1 MQILS
6 IKYVAFSKKQLQLLT
21 WWTNESPYHDL
32 NGVIAEGA
40 IRAGKTIIMGL
51 SFILWSMQKSSD
63 INYAICGKTVA
74 STRRNI
80 IEPLIEMLKQR
91 KFKVID
97 RKTEGKLIVIKNNN
111 KNTYYIFGGK
121 DEGSASL
128 IQGITLGGV
137 LFDEVALMPRSFVE
151 QAMARCSVNGSK
163 YWFNCNPEGPQ
174 HWFYVEHILK
184 WKERKYIRIHFC
196 LEDNPSLS
204 KERIDN
210 YKSLYTGIFYKRFI
224 LGEWAFANGIVYDMV
239 TDENFYYNNNRK
251 SVVPIKIIENDIKPY
266 YGVDFGTANPQVY
279 LEVYKYVDYAKK
291 EMCFYVENEYYWN
304 SRKQLRQKTPDEY
317 VSDFNNWCK
326 EFSCLIID
334 PSATPLKAAHRKYG
348 HNVIN
353 AKNNVEEGIIGLST
367 LFANKMIKINKDNC
381 PNLCAELGLYRW
393 NEKKLNNGVEEV
405 LKENDHCCDA
415 LRYAIMT
422 STPLS
427 IINKFVG
434 YK

>member
-1 MQILS
+1 MS

-21 WWTNESPYHDL
+21 WWTDESPYHDL

-91 KFKVID
+91 KFKVIY

-184 WKERKYIRIHFC
+184 WKEHKYIRIHFC

-239 TDENFYYNNNRK
+239 TDENFYYNSNRE

-304 SRKQLRQKTPDEY
+304 SRKKLMQKTPDEY

-326 EFSCLIID
+326 EFSYLIID

-381 PNLCAELGLYRW
+381 PNLCVELGLYRW

>member
-1 MQILS
+1 MP

-21 WWTNESPYHDL
+21 WWTDESPYHDL

-40 IRAGKTIIMGL
+40 IRTGKTIIMGL

-239 TDENFYYNNNRK
+239 TDENFYYNSNRG

-304 SRKQLRQKTPDEY
+304 SRKKLMQKTPNEY

>member
-1 MQILS
+1 MS

-21 WWTNESPYHDL
+21 WWTDESPYHDL

-239 TDENFYYNNNRK
+239 TDENFYYNSNRG

-279 LEVYKYVDYAKK
+279 LEVYKYADYAKK

-304 SRKQLRQKTPDEY
+304 SRKKLMQKTPDEY

>member
-1 MQILS
+1 MS

-21 WWTNESPYHDL
+21 WWTDESPYHDL

-63 INYAICGKTVA
+63 ISYAICGKTVA

-224 LGEWAFANGIVYDMV
+224 LGEWAFVNGIVYDMV
-239 TDENFYYNNNRK
+239 TDENFYYNSNRE

-304 SRKQLRQKTPDEY
+304 SRKKLMQKTPDEY

>member
-1 MQILS
+1 MS

-21 WWTNESPYHDL
+21 WWTDESPYHDL

-224 LGEWAFANGIVYDMV
+224 LGEWAFANGIVYDMI
-239 TDENFYYNNNRK
+239 TDENFYYNSNRE
-251 SVVPIKIIENDIKPY
+251 SAVPIKIIENDIKPY

-304 SRKQLRQKTPDEY
+304 SRKKLMQKTPDEY

-326 EFSCLIID
+326 EFSYLIID

>member
-1 MQILS
+1 MS

-21 WWTNESPYHDL
+21 WWTDESPYHDL

-239 TDENFYYNNNRK
+239 TDENFYYNSNRE

-304 SRKQLRQKTPDEY
+304 SRKKLMQKTPDEY
-317 VSDFNNWCK
+317 VSDFNNWRK

-353 AKNNVEEGIIGLST
+353 AKNNVGEGIIGLST

>member
-1 MQILS
+1 MS

-21 WWTNESPYHDL
+21 WWTDESPYHDL

-239 TDENFYYNNNRK
+239 TDENFYYNSNRK

-304 SRKQLRQKTPDEY
+304 SRKKLMQKTPDEY

-326 EFSCLIID
+326 EFSYLIID

-381 PNLCAELGLYRW
+381 PNLCAELGLYKW

>member
-1 MQILS
+1 MS

-21 WWTNESPYHDL
+21 WWTDESPYHDL

-239 TDENFYYNNNRK
+239 TDENFYYNSNRE
-251 SVVPIKIIENDIKPY
+251 SVVPIKVIENDIKPY

-304 SRKQLRQKTPDEY
+304 SRKKLMQKTPDEY

-326 EFSCLIID
+326 EFSYLIID

>member
-1 MQILS
+1 MS

-21 WWTNESPYHDL
+21 WWTDESPYHDL

-239 TDENFYYNNNRK
+239 TDENFYYNSNRK

-279 LEVYKYVDYAKK
+279 LEVYKYVDYDKK

-304 SRKQLRQKTPDEY
+304 SRKKLMQKTPDEY

-326 EFSCLIID
+326 EFSYLIID

>member
-1 MQILS
+1 MS

-21 WWTNESPYHDL
+21 WWTDESPYHDL

-239 TDENFYYNNNRK
+239 TDENFYYNSNRE
-251 SVVPIKIIENDIKPY
+251 SVIPIKIIENDIKPY

-304 SRKQLRQKTPDEY
+304 SRKKLMQKTPDEY

-326 EFSCLIID
+326 EFSYLIID

>member
-1 MQILS
+1 MS

-21 WWTNESPYHDL
+21 WWTDESPYYDL

-80 IEPLIEMLKQR
+80 IEPLIEILKQR

-239 TDENFYYNNNRK
+239 TDENFYYNSNRE
-251 SVVPIKIIENDIKPY
+251 SAVPIKIIENDIKPY

-304 SRKQLRQKTPDEY
+304 SRKKLMQKTPDEY

-353 AKNNVEEGIIGLST
+353 AKNDVKEGIIGLST

-381 PNLCAELGLYRW
+381 PNLCAELVLYRW

>member
-1 MQILS
+1 MS

-21 WWTNESPYHDL
+21 WWTDESPYHDL

-80 IEPLIEMLKQR
+80 IGPLIEMLKQR

-239 TDENFYYNNNRK
+239 TDENFYYNSNRE

-304 SRKQLRQKTPDEY
+304 SRKKLMQKTPDEY

-326 EFSCLIID
+326 EFSYLIID

>member
-1 MQILS
+1 MS

-91 KFKVID
+91 KFKVIN

-239 TDENFYYNNNRK
+239 TDENFYYNSNRE

-304 SRKQLRQKTPDEY
+304 SRKKLMQKTPDEY

-326 EFSCLIID
+326 EFSYLIID

>member
-1 MQILS
+1 MS

-21 WWTNESPYHDL
+21 WWTEESPYHDA

-40 IRAGKTIIMGL
+40 IRAGKTVIMGL
-51 SFILWSMQKSSD
+51 SFVLWSMQKTNEV
-63 INYAICGKTVA
+63 NYAICGKTVA

-80 IEPLIEMLKQR
+80 IEPLVEMLRKR

-97 RKTEGKLIVIKNNN
+97 RKTDGKLVIIKDGKVNS
-111 KNTYYIFGGK
+111 YYIFGGK
-121 DEGSASL
+121 DEGSAAL

-151 QAMARCSVNGSK
+151 QAIARCSIDGSK
-163 YWFNCNPEGPQ
+163 YWFNCNPESPQ
-174 HWFYVEHILK
+174 HWFYLEHIK
-184 WKERKYIRIHFC
+184 KSNERRYLRIHFC

-204 KERIDN
+204 QERIDN

-224 LGEWAFANGIVYDMV
+224 LGEWSFANGIIYDMV
-239 TDENFYYNNNRK
+239 TDDNFYNNSDK
-251 SVVPIKIIENDIKPY
+251 EKEVPIKILENDIKPF

-279 LEVYKYVDYAKK
+279 LEVYKYIDYSKK
-291 EMCFYVENEYYWN
+291 KLCFYVENEYYWD
-304 SRKQLRQKTPDEY
+304 SRKMLKQKTTEEY
-317 VSDFNNWCK
+317 VSDFNGWCK
-326 EFSCLIID
+326 EFVCLFVD

-348 HNVIN
+348 HNVVN
-353 AKNNVEEGIIGLST
+353 AKNDVAEGIIGLST
-367 LFANKMIKINKDNC
+367 LFANNMIKINKDNC
-381 PNLCAELGLYRW
+381 PNLCMELGSYRW
-393 NEKKLNNGVEEV
+393 NEKKLDNGKEEV

-427 IINKFVG
+427 IINAFVG
-434 YK
+434 GVS

>member
-1 MQILS
+1 MS

-91 KFKVID
+91 KFKIID
-97 RKTEGKLIVIKNNN
+97 RKTEGKLIIIKNNN

-151 QAMARCSVNGSK
+151 QAMARCSVDGSK

-204 KERIDN
+204 NERIDN

-224 LGEWAFANGIVYDMV
+224 LGEWAFANGIVYDMI
-239 TDENFYYNNNRK
+239 TDENFYYNNNMK

-326 EFSCLIID
+326 EFSCLMID

-422 STPLS
+422 STSLS

>member
-1 MQILS
+1 MS

-21 WWTNESPYHDL
+21 WWTDESPYHDL

-239 TDENFYYNNNRK
+239 TDENFYYNSNRG

-304 SRKQLRQKTPDEY
+304 SRKKLMQKTPDEY

-393 NEKKLNNGVEEV
+393 DEKKLNNGVEEV

>member
-1 MQILS
+1 MS

-21 WWTNESPYHDL
+21 WWTDESPYHDL

-51 SFILWSMQKSSD
+51 SFILWSMQKSSN

-239 TDENFYYNNNRK
+239 TDENFYYNSNRK

-304 SRKQLRQKTPDEY
+304 SRKKLMQKTPDEY

-326 EFSCLIID
+326 EFSYLIID

>member
-1 MQILS
+1 MS

-21 WWTNESPYHDL
+21 WWTDESPYHDL

-224 LGEWAFANGIVYDMV
+224 LGEWAFTNGIVYDMV
-239 TDENFYYNNNRK
+239 TDENFYYNSNRE

-304 SRKQLRQKTPDEY
+304 SRKKLMQKTPDEY

-326 EFSCLIID
+326 EFSYLIID

>member
-1 MQILS
+1 MS
-6 IKYVAFSKKQLQLLT
+6 IKYIAFSKKQLQLLT
-21 WWTNESPYHDL
+21 WWTDESPYHDL

-163 YWFNCNPEGPQ
+163 YWFTCNPEGPQ

-239 TDENFYYNNNRK
+239 TDENFYYNSNRE

-304 SRKQLRQKTPDEY
+304 SRKKLMQKTPDEY

-326 EFSCLIID
+326 EFSYLIID

>member
-1 MQILS
+1 MS

-21 WWTNESPYHDL
+21 WWTDESPYHDL

-40 IRAGKTIIMGL
+40 IRTGKTIIMGL

-151 QAMARCSVNGSK
+151 QAMARCSVDGSK

-239 TDENFYYNNNRK
+239 TDENFYYNSNRK

-304 SRKQLRQKTPDEY
+304 SRKKLMQKTPDEY

-326 EFSCLIID
+326 EFSYLIID

-405 LKENDHCCDA
+405 SKENDHCCDA

>member
-1 MQILS
+1 MS

-21 WWTNESPYHDL
+21 WWTDESPYHDL

-80 IEPLIEMLKQR
+80 IGPLIEMLKQR

-239 TDENFYYNNNRK
+239 TDENFYYNSNRE
-251 SVVPIKIIENDIKPY
+251 SAVPIKIIENDIKPY

-304 SRKQLRQKTPDEY
+304 SRKKLMQKTPDEY

-326 EFSCLIID
+326 EFSYLIID

>member
-1 MQILS
+1 MS

-21 WWTNESPYHDL
+21 WWTDESPYHDL

-239 TDENFYYNNNRK
+239 TDENFYYNSNRE
-251 SVVPIKIIENDIKPY
+251 SAVPIKIIENDIKPY

-304 SRKQLRQKTPDEY
+304 SRKKLMQKTPDEY

-326 EFSCLIID
+326 EFSYLIID

>member
-1 MQILS
+1 
-6 IKYVAFSKKQLQLLT
+6 
-21 WWTNESPYHDL
+21 
-32 NGVIAEGA
+32 
-40 IRAGKTIIMGL
+40 MGL

-97 RKTEGKLIVIKNNN
+97 RKIEGKLIVIKNNN

-151 QAMARCSVNGSK
+151 QAMARCSVDGSK

-239 TDENFYYNNNRK
+239 TDENFYYNSNRE
-251 SVVPIKIIENDIKPY
+251 SAVPIKIIENDIKPY

-304 SRKQLRQKTPDEY
+304 SRKKLMQKTPDEY

>member
-1 MQILS
+1 MS
-6 IKYVAFSKKQLQLLT
+6 IKYVAFSRKQLQLLT
-21 WWTNESPYHDL
+21 WWTDESPYHDL

-239 TDENFYYNNNRK
+239 TDENFYYNSNRK

-304 SRKQLRQKTPDEY
+304 SRKKLMQKTPDEY

-326 EFSCLIID
+326 EFSYLIID

>member
-1 MQILS
+1 MS

-21 WWTNESPYHDL
+21 WWTDESPYHDL

-163 YWFNCNPEGPQ
+163 CWFNCNPEGPQ

-239 TDENFYYNNNRK
+239 TDENFYYNSNRE

-304 SRKQLRQKTPDEY
+304 SRKKLMQKTPDEY

>member
-1 MQILS
+1 MS

-21 WWTNESPYHDL
+21 WWTDESPYHDL

-51 SFILWSMQKSSD
+51 SFILWSMQKSSN

-184 WKERKYIRIHFC
+184 WKEHKYIRIHFC

-224 LGEWAFANGIVYDMV
+224 LGEWAFTNGIVYDMV
-239 TDENFYYNNNRK
+239 TDENFYYNSNRE
-251 SVVPIKIIENDIKPY
+251 SVVPIKIVENDIKPY

-279 LEVYKYVDYAKK
+279 LEVYKYVDYTKK

-304 SRKQLRQKTPDEY
+304 SRKKLMQKTPDEY

-326 EFSCLIID
+326 EFSYLIID

>member
-1 MQILS
+1 MS

-224 LGEWAFANGIVYDMV
+224 LGEWAFANGIVYDMI
-239 TDENFYYNNNRK
+239 TDENFYYNSNRE

-304 SRKQLRQKTPDEY
+304 SRKKLMQKTPDEY
-317 VSDFNNWCK
+317 VSDFNNWRK

>member
-1 MQILS
+1 MS

-21 WWTNESPYHDL
+21 WWTDESPYHDL

-239 TDENFYYNNNRK
+239 TDENFYYNSNRE

-279 LEVYKYVDYAKK
+279 LEVYKYVDYTKK

-304 SRKQLRQKTPDEY
+304 SRKKLMQKTPDEY

-326 EFSCLIID
+326 EFSYLIID

>member
-1 MQILS
+1 MS

-21 WWTNESPYHDL
+21 WWTDESPYHDL

-74 STRRNI
+74 SPRRNI

-239 TDENFYYNNNRK
+239 TDENFYYNSNRE

-304 SRKQLRQKTPDEY
+304 SRKKLMQKTPDEY

-326 EFSCLIID
+326 EFSYLIID

>member
-1 MQILS
+1 MS

-21 WWTNESPYHDL
+21 WWTDESPYHDL

-239 TDENFYYNNNRK
+239 TDENFYYNSNRG

-304 SRKQLRQKTPDEY
+304 SRKKLMQKTPDEY

-326 EFSCLIID
+326 EFSYLIID

>member
-1 MQILS
+1 MS

-224 LGEWAFANGIVYDMV
+224 LGEWAFVNGIVYDMV
-239 TDENFYYNNNRK
+239 TDENFYYNSNRE

-304 SRKQLRQKTPDEY
+304 SRKKLMQKTPDEY

-326 EFSCLIID
+326 EFSYLIID

>member
-1 MQILS
+1 MS

-21 WWTNESPYHDL
+21 WWTDESPYHDL

-239 TDENFYYNNNRK
+239 TDENFYYNSNRK

-279 LEVYKYVDYAKK
+279 LEVYKYVDYAKN

-304 SRKQLRQKTPDEY
+304 SRKKLMQKTPDEY

-326 EFSCLIID
+326 EFSYLIID

>member
-1 MQILS
+1 MS

-21 WWTNESPYHDL
+21 WWTDESPYHDL

-239 TDENFYYNNNRK
+239 TDENFYYNSNRE

-279 LEVYKYVDYAKK
+279 LEVYKYVNYAKK

-304 SRKQLRQKTPDEY
+304 SRKKLMQKTPDEY

-326 EFSCLIID
+326 EFSYLIID

>member
-1 MQILS
+1 MS

-21 WWTNESPYHDL
+21 WWTDESPYHDL

-184 WKERKYIRIHFC
+184 WKERKYIRIHFR

-239 TDENFYYNNNRK
+239 TDENFYYNSNRK

-304 SRKQLRQKTPDEY
+304 SRKKLMQKTPDEY

-326 EFSCLIID
+326 EFSYLIID

-415 LRYAIMT
+415 LRYAVMT

>member
-1 MQILS
+1 MS

-21 WWTNESPYHDL
+21 WWTDESPYHDL

-224 LGEWAFANGIVYDMV
+224 LGEWAFTNGIVYDMV
-239 TDENFYYNNNRK
+239 TDENFYYNSNRK

-304 SRKQLRQKTPDEY
+304 SRKKLMQKTPDEY

-326 EFSCLIID
+326 EFSYLIID

>member
-1 MQILS
+1 MS

-21 WWTNESPYHDL
+21 WWTDESPYHDL

-239 TDENFYYNNNRK
+239 TDENFYYNSNRK

-279 LEVYKYVDYAKK
+279 LEVYKYADYAKK

-304 SRKQLRQKTPDEY
+304 SRKKLMQKTPDEY

-326 EFSCLIID
+326 EFSYLIID

>member
-1 MQILS
+1 MS

-21 WWTNESPYHDL
+21 WWTDESPYHDL

-204 KERIDN
+204 QERIDN

-239 TDENFYYNNNRK
+239 TDENFYYNSNRE

-304 SRKQLRQKTPDEY
+304 SRKKLMQKTPDEY
-317 VSDFNNWCK
+317 VSDFNNWRK

>member
-224 LGEWAFANGIVYDMV
+224 LGEWAFANGIVYDMI
-239 TDENFYYNNNRK
+239 TDENFYYNSNRK
-251 SVVPIKIIENDIKPY
+251 LVVPIKIIENDIKPY

-279 LEVYKYVDYAKK
+279 LEVYKYVDYVKK

-317 VSDFNNWCK
+317 ASDFNNWCK

>member
-1 MQILS
+1 MS

-21 WWTNESPYHDL
+21 WWTDESPYHDL

-51 SFILWSMQKSSD
+51 SFILCSMQKSSD

-239 TDENFYYNNNRK
+239 TDENFYYNSNRE
-251 SVVPIKIIENDIKPY
+251 SAVPIKIIENDIKPY

-304 SRKQLRQKTPDEY
+304 SRKKLMQKTPDEY

-326 EFSCLIID
+326 EFSYLIID